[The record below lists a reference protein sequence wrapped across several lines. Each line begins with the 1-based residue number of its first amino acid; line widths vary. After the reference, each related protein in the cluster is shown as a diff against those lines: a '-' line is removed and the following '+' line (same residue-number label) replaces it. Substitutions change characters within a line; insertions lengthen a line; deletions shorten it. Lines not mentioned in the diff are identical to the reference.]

1 MTTSNGAPS
10 ITQTAMS
17 AVVHNSYG
25 SSEVLHLAEVDT
37 PTIAADEVLVHVR
50 AAGLNRGT
58 WHLMTGQPYL
68 MRLMGFGLRRPKQ
81 PIAGQEMAGVV
92 TAIGAGVMRFAPG
105 DEVFGIARGSF
116 AEYAAAKQDKVS
128 HKPASLSFEQAAAVP
143 ISASTAL
150 QGLRD
155 AGRIKAGDKVLVLGA
170 SGGVGTYA
178 VQIATALGA
187 EVTGVCSTA
196 KLDLVRSVGA
206 HAVIDYTR
214 ESFAEGAGRYD
225 LILDLAG
232 NHPLRLLRRSLTPS
246 GTLVVAGG
254 EEGGKLTGVISRS
267 LRALLLSPF
276 VGQRLAMLVSKEHHR
291 YLEDLAPLLESG
303 QVISAIDRTY
313 PLAEAAAAMRRL
325 EDGLVRGKIVITL

>member
-1 MTTSNGAPS
+1 MTTSNEAPG
-10 ITQTAMS
+10 ITQTTMS

-25 SSEVLHLAEVDT
+25 SSEVLHLAEVDM

-92 TAIGAGVMRFAPG
+92 TAVGAGVTRFAPG

>member
-1 MTTSNGAPS
+1 MTTSTEAPS
-10 ITQTAMS
+10 ITQTTMS

-92 TAIGAGVMRFAPG
+92 TAVGAGVTRFAPG

-155 AGRIKAGDKVLVLGA
+155 AGGIEAGDKVLVLGA

-178 VQIATALGA
+178 VQIAKALGA

-196 KLDLVRSVGA
+196 KLDLVRSLGA
-206 HAVIDYTR
+206 DHVIDYSR
-214 ESFAEGAGRYD
+214 ESFADGTQRYD
-225 LILDLAG
+225 LILDLAC
-232 NHPLRLLRRSLTPS
+232 NNSLRVLRRALTPT

-254 EEGGKLTGVISRS
+254 EEGGKLAGVIGRS
-267 LRALLLSPF
+267 LRAPLLSPF

-291 YLEDLAPLLESG
+291 YLEDLTPLLESG
-303 QVISAIDRTY
+303 QVTSALDGAY
-313 PLAEAAAAMRRL
+313 PLAETGAAMRRL
-325 EDGLVRGKIVITL
+325 EDGRVRGKIVITL